1 MRDWKKRGIVAGVLF
16 IAVLILFV
24 VKMNA
29 YRKEAGNLAGGRVV
43 ETREEL
49 LDALKHNGLIYAK
62 GKIEG
67 RVPVEDVT
75 INNKVLSTE
84 ASDRLEGQE
93 PFLEGD
99 FLWLKVSR
107 GEYEYIKDMYE
118 QSKLL
123 RHNYFSKDEVTLQAD
138 TLEILGV
145 EVDVRGSENLFHNV
159 AAEKHTVTE
168 GSLQFDPKLK
178 VSVPV
183 RGEHPEQ
190 KFYSGFQVKGIY
202 SGLEGILKLEVQD
215 GEVVSENVS
224 ILSPSEFETVE
235 DVRAT
240 GDVDYSV
247 EIPTYILVWLF
258 LTSIAWIIMRVL
270 GY

>member
-24 VKMNA
+24 VKMNG
-29 YRKEAGNLAGGRVV
+29 YRKEAGNLSGGRVV
-43 ETREEL
+43 ETREEF
-49 LDALKHNGLIYAK
+49 LDALEHDGFIYVR

-75 INNKVLSTE
+75 INNKVISTKK
-84 ASDRLEGQE
+84 SDRLKGQE

-99 FLWLKVSR
+99 FLWLQVSR

-118 QSKLL
+118 ESMLL
-123 RHNYFSKDEVTLQAD
+123 RHNYFSKDEVKLQAD

-145 EVDVRGSENLFHNV
+145 EVDVKGSKNLFHNV
-159 AAEKHTVTE
+159 AMEKHTVME
-168 GSLQFDPKLK
+168 GSFQFDPKLK
-178 VSVPV
+178 VLVPV

-202 SGLEGILKLEVQD
+202 SGLEGVLKLEVQD
-215 GEVVSENVS
+215 GEVVSEGVS

-235 DVRAT
+235 GVYAA
-240 GDVDYSV
+240 GDVDYSI
-247 EIPTYILVWLF
+247 EIPTYLLVWLF